1 MKTDHVV
8 WGVARQS
15 IDTAKK
21 KKKKENGN
29 LPFMILKERAGEPFL
44 VPLDSKARAL
54 AARSHRGKK
63 MKMRE
68 YRMYFDIC

>member
-1 MKTDHVV
+1 MKTNHVV

-21 KKKKENGN
+21 KKKKENGK
-29 LPFMILKERAGEPFL
+29 FMNLKERAGEPFL